1 MSTPDPSRNH
11 ARKPGYEFTDM
22 LDLPGWD
29 EQSIW
34 GYDEGIGS
42 FFAQLWRNGS
52 RSDEPE
58 VWLSGMRRPYPW
70 PGCVALDILEATRQD
85 PATVTRALGIADP
98 AVRLRPAHEIAAE
111 VDQLASH
118 AGDPYIDGK
127 RHALLWVRGQAD
139 VCPGSRW
146 QWSHGAPT
154 AEQVVAEHHLV
165 TGRVYRPEENRTI
178 CSGADEALWW
188 ALGR

>member
-1 MSTPDPSRNH
+1 
-11 ARKPGYEFTDM
+11 M